1 MSPHRRASVSIWGR
15 ERISSRENRLC
26 QDDKLWKVA
35 ACPSTVFV
43 GKNVETGE

>member
-1 MSPHRRASVSIWGR
+1 MSSHRRAFVSVWDR
-15 ERISSRENRLC
+15 ERISNRENRLC
-26 QDDKLWKVA
+26 QDDKSWKVT